1 MIRAEGFGEE
11 VKRRI
16 LLGTFVLSSAN
27 YEGYYL
33 KALQVQKLLKA
44 ELAKIYQEYDVL
56 LAPTTPEPAWKL
68 GSKTADPLKMYLS
81 DLYTVPANL
90 AGLPAISVPLGMVDE
105 EGDQLP
111 VGIQAM

>member
-1 MIRAEGFGEE
+1 M
-11 VKRRI
+11 
-16 LLGTFVLSSAN
+16 LSSAN

-33 KALQVQKLLKA
+33 KALKAQKKLKA
-44 ELAKIYQEYDVL
+44 DLAQVFSSYDIIL
-56 LAPTTPEPAWKL
+56 TPTTPEPAWKIN
-68 GSKTADPLKMYLS
+68 SKVSDPLKMYLS